1 MEIFF
6 LFCFP
11 FHSLDSL
18 NTPYI
23 LFYRRVSTASSTL
36 PNTSTNHVEPSD
48 DILDFV
54 EIPSYLKSFVLEDN
68 DTFRREGSKSFRI
81 KFQSPVKPWNND
93 DDPPP
98 SSCGNNINEM
108 HTNRFIY

>member
-1 MEIFF
+1 MLNVL
-6 LFCFP
+6 LFYYR
-11 FHSLDSL
+11 LDSL

-23 LFYRRVSTASSTL
+23 LFYQIVSTASSTNM
-36 PNTSTNHVEPSD
+36 PNTATTNNVDPTAE
-48 DILDFV
+48 IVDFV
-54 EIPSYLKSFVLEDN
+54 DIPSYLKSFVLEDN

-98 SSCGNNINEM
+98 SSCGNNIDM